1 MLIDKIANRNP
12 YKSTNPT
19 EKFIFSVGLL
29 IFLTY
34 MNNYYL
40 DILNIIFINIFLI
53 KLVKIKMRELYN
65 LYKVVLFFMFMTT
78 LSLIFI
84 GKDFISLNIH
94 VFSSIGAMYFLFC
107 TTPVTQIAEV
117 MLNFKIP
124 RIIVELFL
132 LIYRFI
138 FLFVEIKNQMINS
151 QNTRLG
157 NMSLKILY
165 KSFGLLVSNLF
176 NKILILSEKT
186 NTSVNSRLG
195 SEFIF
200 LRSQYKTESKFKY
213 FFVYLIIL
221 IVVGVYDK
229 I

>member
-12 YKSTNPT
+12 YKYTNPI

-40 DILNIIFINIFLI
+40 DILNIVFINTFLI

-157 NMSLKILY
+157 NMSLKISY

-200 LRSQYKTESKFKY
+200 LRSQYKTKSKFKY

>member
-1 MLIDKIANRNP
+1 
-12 YKSTNPT
+12 
-19 EKFIFSVGLL
+19 
-29 IFLTY
+29 
-34 MNNYYL
+34 
-40 DILNIIFINIFLI
+40 
-53 KLVKIKMRELYN
+53 
-65 LYKVVLFFMFMTT
+65 
-78 LSLIFI
+78 
-84 GKDFISLNIH
+84 
-94 VFSSIGAMYFLFC
+94 
-107 TTPVTQIAEV
+107 
-117 MLNFKIP
+117 
-124 RIIVELFL
+124 
-132 LIYRFI
+132 
-138 FLFVEIKNQMINS
+138 MINS

-157 NMSLKILY
+157 NMSLKISY

>member
-12 YKSTNPT
+12 YKYTNPI

-34 MNNYYL
+34 MNNYYF

-78 LSLIFI
+78 LSLILMKNEFI
-84 GKDFISLNIH
+84 KLNIH
-94 VFSSIGAMYFLFC
+94 IFSSVGVMYFLFC

-117 MLNFKIP
+117 MLNFKMP
-124 RIIVELFL
+124 RIVVELFL

-157 NMSLKILY
+157 NMSLKISY
-165 KSFGLLVSNLF
+165 KSFGLLVSSLF
-176 NKILILSEKT
+176 NKVLILSEKT

-200 LRSQYKTESKFKY
+200 LRNQYKTKSKFKY

>member
-12 YKSTNPT
+12 YKYTNPM

-65 LYKVVLFFMFMTT
+65 LYKVVLFFMFMTSI
-78 LSLIFI
+78 SLII
-84 GKDFISLNIH
+84 MGNDFLRLNIH
-94 VFSSIGAMYFLFC
+94 AFSSVGAMYFLFC

-117 MLNFKIP
+117 MLNLKMP

-151 QNTRLG
+151 QNARLG
-157 NMSLKILY
+157 SMSLKISY
-165 KSFGLLVSNLF
+165 KSFGLLVSSLF
-176 NKILILSEKT
+176 NKVLILSEKT

-195 SEFIF
+195 TEFIF
-200 LRSQYKTESKFKY
+200 LRSQYKTKSKFKY

>member
-157 NMSLKILY
+157 NMSLKISY

>member
-1 MLIDKIANRNP
+1 MLIDNIANRNP
-12 YKSTNPT
+12 YKCTNPM

-34 MNNYYL
+34 MNNCYL

-53 KLVKIKMRELYN
+53 KLVKIKIRELYN

-151 QNTRLG
+151 KNTRLG
-157 NMSLKILY
+157 NINLKISY
-165 KSFGLLVSNLF
+165 KSFALLLSNLF

-186 NTSVNSRLG
+186 NISVKSRLG
-195 SEFIF
+195 TEFIF
-200 LRSQYKTESKFKY
+200 LGNKYKTKSKFKY
-213 FFVYLIIL
+213 FFLYLMIL
-221 IVVGVYDK
+221 VVAGVYDK

>member
-1 MLIDKIANRNP
+1 
-12 YKSTNPT
+12 
-19 EKFIFSVGLL
+19 
-29 IFLTY
+29 
-34 MNNYYL
+34 
-40 DILNIIFINIFLI
+40 
-53 KLVKIKMRELYN
+53 MRELYN

-78 LSLIFI
+78 LSLILMHNEFI
-84 GKDFISLNIH
+84 KLNVH
-94 VFSSIGAMYFLFC
+94 VFSSVGAMYFLFC

-117 MLNFKIP
+117 MLNCKMP

-200 LRSQYKTESKFKY
+200 LRSQYKTKSKFKY

>member
-117 MLNFKIP
+117 MLNLKMP

-157 NMSLKILY
+157 NMSLKISY

-200 LRSQYKTESKFKY
+200 LRSQYKTKSKFKY

>member
-157 NMSLKILY
+157 NMSLKISY

-176 NKILILSEKT
+176 NKIL
-186 NTSVNSRLG
+186 
-195 SEFIF
+195 
-200 LRSQYKTESKFKY
+200 
-213 FFVYLIIL
+213 
-221 IVVGVYDK
+221 
-229 I
+229 

>member
-151 QNTRLG
+151 KNTRLG
-157 NMSLKILY
+157 NMSLKISY

-200 LRSQYKTESKFKY
+200 LRSQYKTKSKFKY

>member
-157 NMSLKILY
+157 NMSLKISY

-200 LRSQYKTESKFKY
+200 LRSQYKTKSKFKY

>member
-53 KLVKIKMRELYN
+53 KLVKIKMKELYN

-157 NMSLKILY
+157 NMSLKISY

>member
-53 KLVKIKMRELYN
+53 KLVKIKMKELYN
-65 LYKVVLFFMFMTT
+65 LYKVVLFFMFTTT

-157 NMSLKILY
+157 NMSLKISY

-200 LRSQYKTESKFKY
+200 LRSQYKTKSKFKY

>member
-12 YKSTNPT
+12 YKYTNPI

-34 MNNYYL
+34 MNNYYF

-78 LSLIFI
+78 LSLILMKNQFI
-84 GKDFISLNIH
+84 KLNIH
-94 VFSSIGAMYFLFC
+94 IFSSVGVMYFLFC

-117 MLNFKIP
+117 MLNFKMP
-124 RIIVELFL
+124 RIVVELFL

-157 NMSLKILY
+157 NMSLKISY
-165 KSFGLLVSNLF
+165 KSFGLLVSSLF
-176 NKILILSEKT
+176 NKVLILSEKT
-186 NTSVNSRLG
+186 NISVNSRLG

-200 LRSQYKTESKFKY
+200 LRSQYKTKSKFKY

>member
-1 MLIDKIANRNP
+1 MLIDKIVNRNP
-12 YKSTNPT
+12 YKYTNPI

-34 MNNYYL
+34 INNYYL
-40 DILNIIFINIFLI
+40 DILNIVFINTFLI

-65 LYKVVLFFMFMTT
+65 LYKVVLFFMFMTSI
-78 LSLIFI
+78 SLII
-84 GKDFISLNIH
+84 MGNDFLRLNIH
-94 VFSSIGAMYFLFC
+94 AFSSVGAMYFLFC

-117 MLNFKIP
+117 MLNLKMP

-157 NMSLKILY
+157 NMSLKISY
-165 KSFGLLVSNLF
+165 KSFGLLVSSLF
-176 NKILILSEKT
+176 NKVLILSEKT

-195 SEFIF
+195 TEFIF
-200 LRSQYKTESKFKY
+200 LRSQYKTKSKFKY

>member
-12 YKSTNPT
+12 YKYTNPI

-34 MNNYYL
+34 MNNYYF

-78 LSLIFI
+78 LSLILMKNEFI
-84 GKDFISLNIH
+84 KLNIH
-94 VFSSIGAMYFLFC
+94 IFSSVGVMYFLFC
-107 TTPVTQIAEV
+107 TTSVTQIAEV
-117 MLNFKIP
+117 MLNFKMP
-124 RIIVELFL
+124 RVVVELFL

-157 NMSLKILY
+157 NMSLKTSY

-176 NKILILSEKT
+176 NKVLILSEKT
-186 NTSVNSRLG
+186 NISVNSRLG
-195 SEFIF
+195 TEFIF
-200 LRSQYKTESKFKY
+200 LRSQYKTKSKFKY

>member
-12 YKSTNPT
+12 YKSTNPIQ
-19 EKFIFSVGLL
+19 KFTFSVGLL

-34 MNNYYL
+34 INNYYL
-40 DILNIIFINIFLI
+40 DILNIVFINTFLI

-65 LYKVVLFFMFMTT
+65 LYKVVLFFMFMTSI
-78 LSLIFI
+78 SLII
-84 GKDFISLNIH
+84 MGNDFLRLNIH

-157 NMSLKILY
+157 NMSLKISY

-200 LRSQYKTESKFKY
+200 LRSQYKTKSKFKY